1 MKKIINPFLNDQQL
15 KGRLFQLRVKTY
27 KKGFPCFAECC
38 NQPAIDSHILQKNGI
53 LHHIAE
59 KKHLMTLNNNNIT
72 GSYKFERIGVNDI
85 FTFKGFCNT
94 HDTEIFKPIE
104 SGDFL
109 LTDYKN
115 QLLLS
120 FRGLLNELRKKE
132 ILIEYFNAILSDP
145 ELSYYLNTQMLMM
158 NIQNQKL
165 AINDMQKFKDLFET
179 DIQTGSENFRFIVRE
194 LDRIPVCTSAI
205 FSFETDE

>member
-1 MKKIINPFLNDQQL
+1 M
-15 KGRLFQLRVKTY
+15 
-27 KKGFPCFAECC
+27 
-38 NQPAIDSHILQKNGI
+38 
-53 LHHIAE
+53 
-59 KKHLMTLNNNNIT
+59 
-72 GSYKFERIGVNDI
+72 
-85 FTFKGFCNT
+85 
-94 HDTEIFKPIE
+94 IFKPIE